1 MYCIHCGKEIMNP
14 KEGHLCEYCSEEL
27 VKQDLDHEQTRLL
40 NKALH
45 NRLNKSRE
53 EVDNAMVF
61 VTLGLTL
68 FLVGFLFFFLS
79 FKLPNAAAHDKVL
92 TVTCF
97 EFWVSMA
104 GLAIGG
110 AGLISGLIRVFIQK
124 LKVQKEILRVL
135 KAVQYEHYH
144 HLQKNSLDEHEGAEV
159 WNFSEVK

>member
-1 MYCIHCGKEIMNP
+1 MYCTNCGKKINNP
-14 KEGHLCEYCSEEL
+14 KDGHLCEYCSSEL
-27 VKQDLDHEQTRLL
+27 ITKDLDYEQTRSL

-92 TVTCF
+92 TITCF

-104 GLAIGG
+104 GLVIGG
-110 AGLISGLIRVFIQK
+110 AGLISGLIRVGIQK

-135 KAVQYEHYH
+135 KAVQTEHYH
-144 HLQKNSLDEHEGAEV
+144 HLQKDSLFEGENPEL
-159 WNFSEVK
+159 WSFNETK